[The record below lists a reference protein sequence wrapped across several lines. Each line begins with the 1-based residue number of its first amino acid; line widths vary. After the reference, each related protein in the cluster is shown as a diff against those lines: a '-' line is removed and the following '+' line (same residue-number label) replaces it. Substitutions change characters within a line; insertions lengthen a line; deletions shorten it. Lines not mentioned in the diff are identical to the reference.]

1 MGYVTA
7 EQADEIMKTKAT
19 QQWDDIS
26 RAFRNFDQDGNGIVT
41 KKELKNILYRFQLSL
56 TQLEF
61 DKLWNWLVHEIK
73 YTSTNDHEN
82 TVNRVRMTIRTRLI
96 EL

>member
-19 QQWDDIS
+19 QQWGDIS
-26 RAFRNFDQDGNGIVT
+26 RAFRNFDEDGNGIVT

-61 DKLWNWLVHEIK
+61 DKLWNRLVHEIK
-73 YTSTNDHEN
+73 
-82 TVNRVRMTIRTRLI
+82 
-96 EL
+96 